1 MNVLQVTKW
10 FIPYRGGIETVVEQL
25 AQGLLREGIDAKVLT
40 CHHSPAMRD
49 NRESIGSI
57 PVTRCQSFGNYFGTP
72 VSLSYPF
79 HYRQLASSSDL
90 LHFHAPFPVGE
101 LAFPLADLSDKNVVV
116 TFHADPGDTRW
127 KMLEKIYRPII
138 RNVLE
143 RADRIAVT
151 SPQMRDQSDALE
163 GLRDKCRVIPLAANV
178 EVADPG
184 QDEIQR
190 LKKQKG
196 LDGRPV
202 LLGVG
207 RMVYYKG
214 FKYAI
219 EAMRSVDAELV
230 LVGQGE
236 DRKALQEKAKEW
248 GVEDRVHL
256 PGYVSS
262 EELSEYYALADLF
275 VFPSV
280 TPAEAFGIVQ
290 VEAMAHGLPV
300 INTQL
305 PTGVPFVSKDEETGL
320 TVEPRDAAALAAAIN
335 RLLQDDALRH
345 KLSKS
350 AEERATSFSGQAMV
364 DRYLEMY
371 EEVQ

>member
-1 MNVLQVTKW
+1 MEVLQITKW
-10 FIPYRGGIETVVEQL
+10 FIPYRGGVETVVEQL
-25 AQGLLREGIDAKVLT
+25 CQGLLRRGIGAEVLT

-49 NRESIGSI
+49 DHDPVGSI

-72 VSLSYPF
+72 VSVSYPF
-79 HYRQLASSSDL
+79 HYRRLAASSTL
-90 LHFHAPFPVGE
+90 LHFHAPFPAGE
-101 LAFPLADLSDKNVVV
+101 LVLPLADLSDKKVVV
-116 TFHADPGDTRW
+116 TFHAAPGDTRW
-127 KMLEKIYRPII
+127 RMLSRIYRPVI
-138 RNVLE
+138 RNLLN

-151 SPQMRDQSDALE
+151 SPQMRDQSDVLE
-163 GLRDKCRVIPLAANV
+163 GLREKCRVIPLAANV
-178 EVADPG
+178 DVANLS
-184 QDEIQR
+184 QEQIHHAR
-190 LKKQKG
+190 EKKG
-196 LDGRPV
+196 LDGQPV

-219 EAMRSVDAELV
+219 EAMKSVDAELV

-236 DRKALQEKAKEW
+236 DREALQEKASEW
-248 GVEDRVHL
+248 GVADRVHF

-280 TPAEAFGIVQ
+280 ASAEAFGIVQ

-300 INTQL
+300 VNTGL

-320 TVEPRDAAALAAAIN
+320 TVEPRNADALASAIN
-335 RLLQDDALRH
+335 RLLRDDAFRH
-345 KLSKS
+345 ELSRNAK
-350 AEERATSFSGQAMV
+350 ERAASFSGRAMI
-364 DRYLEMY
+364 DRYLDVYNEI
-371 EEVQ
+371 Q